1 MSVKHFVI
9 ILAGGKGE
17 RMQTETLKQFLVLG
31 KKPVLFHSLN
41 TFFEFDKKC
50 IFSVVLPKNQILQWK
65 KICKQYE
72 FKLSHNIILGGKTR
86 YESVK
91 NALLNLK
98 INKDD
103 MISIH
108 DGVRPFISKKLI
120 KKLYKSAL
128 LKGHAAPILTSNDS
142 LRMYIEN
149 SITSKSVDRAKYIFT
164 QTPQIFRAS
173 IIKNAYKKEKDRA
186 TDDITLIEDYVQRV
200 NLIKGEKINMKI
212 TTKEDWDLAQ
222 KIIRS

>member
-9 ILAGGKGE
+9 ILAGGKGK
-17 RMQTETLKQFLVLG
+17 RMQTDILKQFLVLG
-31 KKPVLFHSLN
+31 KKPVIFHSLN

-50 IFSVVLPKNQILQWK
+50 ILTVVLPESQILQWK

-91 NALLNLK
+91 NALFNLK
-98 INKDD
+98 FNKDD

-128 LKGHAAPILTSNDS
+128 LKGHAVPILNSNDS
-142 LRMYIEN
+142 IRMYIEKN
-149 SITSKSVDRAKYIFT
+149 ITSKSVDRTKYIFT
-164 QTPQIFRAS
+164 QTPQIFKAN
-173 IIKNAYKKEKDRA
+173 IIKNAYKKDKDKA

>member
-9 ILAGGKGE
+9 ILAGGQGK
-17 RMQTETLKQFLVLG
+17 RMHTEILKQFLVLG
-31 KKPVLFHSLN
+31 KKPVIFHSLN
-41 TFFEFDKKC
+41 TFFDFDKNC
-50 IFSVVLPKNQILQWK
+50 ILTVVLPKNQIIQWK
-65 KICKQYE
+65 KICKQYD
-72 FKLSHNIILGGKTR
+72 FNLSHNIILGGKTR
-86 YESVK
+86 YESVR
-91 NALLNLK
+91 NALFNLK

-142 LRMYIEN
+142 LRVYIEDT
-149 SITSKSVDRAKYIFT
+149 ITSKSVDRTKYIFT
-164 QTPQIFRAS
+164 QTPQIFRAN
-173 IIKNAYKKEKDRA
+173 IIKNAYKKKKNRA
-186 TDDITLIEDYVQRV
+186 TDDVTLIEDYVQRV

-212 TTKEDWDLAQ
+212 TTKEDWVLAQ